1 MFKKKNQIILF
12 IILFSYFLI
21 LMDNSIIFT
30 STVKIA
36 QSLHM
41 DKASL
46 SWVSNAYTITFGGFL
61 LLAGRLGDLLGRKRI
76 FLSGLVLFGISSLC
90 IGLAQNSIQIIT
102 FRAIQGIGSAIIAPT
117 TLALLI
123 AISKVRKEVKP
134 LVTTA
139 PLLVLVQ
146 SLVYSSVVG

>member
-1 MFKKKNQIILF
+1 M
-12 IILFSYFLI
+12 
-21 LMDNSIIFT
+21 
-30 STVKIA
+30 
-36 QSLHM
+36 
-41 DKASL
+41 
-46 SWVSNAYTITFGGFL
+46 
-61 LLAGRLGDLLGRKRI
+61 
-76 FLSGLVLFGISSLC
+76 LFGISSLC

-117 TLALLI
+117 TLALLMGHFEG
-123 AISKVRKEVKP
+123 KKEVKP